1 MYGKI
6 FDSIYDGT
14 LRANWQA
21 LVTFQ
26 QLIILADKD
35 GIVDMT
41 PHAIHGRTGIPLDII
56 EAGIDHLSKPDPY
69 SRSHTEEGRRIVL
82 LDDHRPWGWRLVN
95 HAYYSRL
102 RSIEEK
108 READRDRIAAKRDA
122 KKPDK
127 SGVSQDVAKSR
138 GESQQVADVAPVS
151 VSVTVDVTEESKAE
165 NRRHVFTADDKT
177 TAEWMWRLVHAAF
190 PSGKQPNLERWA
202 SEIRLIREADGRSS
216 AEIRSLFEWANRHNF
231 WQSNIRS
238 PGKLREKWDTL
249 EAQRSRPAVKPQQP
263 ENKPPRAFPKQ

>member
-1 MYGKI
+1 
-6 FDSIYDGT
+6 
-14 LRANWQA
+14 
-21 LVTFQ
+21 
-26 QLIILADKD
+26 
-35 GIVDMT
+35 MT

-108 READRDRIAAKRDA
+108 READRDRIAAKREA
-122 KKPDK
+122 KNPDK
-127 SGVSQDVAKSR
+127 SVMSQDVAKCR
-138 GESQQVADVAPVS
+138 GESHKVADVAPVS
-151 VSVTVDVTEESKAE
+151 VSVTVDVAEESKAE
-165 NRRHVFTADDKT
+165 TRRPASTSGDKEL
-177 TAEWMWRLVHAAF
+177 AEWMWSLVRAAF
-190 PSGKQPNLERWA
+190 PSGKQPNIERWA
-202 SEIRLIREADGRSS
+202 NEIRLTREADGRSS
-216 AEIRSLFEWANRHNF
+216 AEIRSLFEWANRHSF

-249 EAQRSRPAVKPQQP
+249 EAQRSRPIGKPQQT